1 MANQN
6 QTTYLLIGGLVAGG
20 LFLASKGSGL
30 SPAGDREIQIDGGS
44 ALDIASLTDM
54 VASAGYVVSPGLLG
68 ALDSLILSFGG
79 GFAPNGLSL
88 VATDVQD
95 SQALID
101 QFGQAVDFR
110 QVYFEVNGAPTGGGV
125 AYPIASDTKRPTG
138 DLGFDVVVLPSA
150 QADQVAQ
157 GAAPIPNVYF

>member
-6 QTTYLLIGGLVAGG
+6 TTTALLIGGIVAGG
-20 LFLASKGSGL
+20 FLLVSKGGAA
-30 SPAGDREIQIDGGS
+30 PAGDREIQINGGS
-44 ALDIASLTDM
+44 SLDILTLTDM

-79 GFAPNGLSL
+79 DFAPNGLSL

-101 QFGQAVDFR
+101 QFGQAADFR
-110 QVYFEVNGAPTGGGV
+110 QIYFELNGSPTGGGI
-125 AYPIASDTKRPTG
+125 AYPIASDTKRPSG
-138 DLGFDVVVLPSA
+138 DLGFDVIVLPNA
-150 QADQVAQ
+150 QADAIAQ
-157 GAAPIPNVYF
+157 GQAAIPNLYF